1 MIKYIVKRLFYA
13 ILTLLVL
20 VALTFFMMRL
30 LPGDPFIGEK
40 AIPETTLKALN
51 EKYGLDKPMMTQFI
65 MYLKIYSEE
74 ILVSQW
80 KVGVL

>member
-13 ILTLLVL
+13 ILTLLCL
-20 VALTFFMMRL
+20 SCFNLFMMRL

-51 EKYGLDKPMMTQFI
+51 EKYGLDKPMMTVYNVSEKYIPRRFW
-65 MYLKIYSEE
+65 YLNGK
-74 ILVSQW
+74 
-80 KVGVL
+80 